1 MKSFNYTIKDA
12 QGIHARPAGV
22 LVKEAGRFKSDITI
36 EKDGKKADA
45 KRIFAVMGL
54 GVKSGETITV
64 NIEGEDED
72 ILVVK
77 IGGEG
82 LYPGERAAV
91 TLDFNLKLPEI
102 RHRFGYQGSRV
113 NLGNWYPIACAF

>member
-54 GVKSGETITV
+54 GIKSGETITV

-72 ILVVK
+72 K
-77 IGGEG
+77 
-82 LYPGERAAV
+82 AASS
-91 TLDFNLKLPEI
+91 LQGFLQNNL
-102 RHRFGYQGSRV
+102 
-113 NLGNWYPIACAF
+113 

>member
-1 MKSFNYTIKDA
+1 M
-12 QGIHARPAGV
+12 
-22 LVKEAGRFKSDITI
+22 VKEAGRFKSDITI

-72 ILVVK
+72 K
-77 IGGEG
+77 
-82 LYPGERAAV
+82 AASS
-91 TLDFNLKLPEI
+91 LQGFLQNNL
-102 RHRFGYQGSRV
+102 
-113 NLGNWYPIACAF
+113 

>member
-22 LVKEAGRFKSDITI
+22 VVKEAGRFKSDITI

-72 ILVVK
+72 K
-77 IGGEG
+77 
-82 LYPGERAAV
+82 AASS
-91 TLDFNLKLPEI
+91 LQGFLQNNL
-102 RHRFGYQGSRV
+102 
-113 NLGNWYPIACAF
+113 

>member
-64 NIEGEDED
+64 NIDGEDED
-72 ILVVK
+72 K
-77 IGGEG
+77 
-82 LYPGERAAV
+82 AASS
-91 TLDFNLKLPEI
+91 LQEFLQNNL
-102 RHRFGYQGSRV
+102 
-113 NLGNWYPIACAF
+113 